1 MLASKRFPPPF
12 PQRPIVVPLPQA
24 NGVTE
29 TEEGGAVREKCE
41 KSDVRRL
48 LKELEECL

>member
-24 NGVTE
+24 HGVTE
-29 TEEGGAVREKCE
+29 KNEDVREKCE
-41 KSDVRRL
+41 ESDVRRL